1 MSAPLTSRQE
11 TTVTGFWPWFLQRV
25 SGFLLI
31 FLVGIHIWMTH
42 FSGLGDVVRGHQE
55 ELVLFD
61 IVKQRLA
68 QGLFIF
74 IDFSLLALVLYHG
87 LNGMRNILL
96 EWGPAA
102 RHAAGMT
109 VGLWLLGIVTFIY
122 GAWALLAF
130 IL

>member
-1 MSAPLTSRQE
+1 MATPLTNSNERV
-11 TTVTGFWPWFLQRV
+11 VTGFWPWFLQRV
-25 SGFLLI
+25 SGLLLI
-31 FLVGIHIWMTH
+31 FLVGVHIWMTH
-42 FSGLGDVVRGHQE
+42 FSGLGDVVQGQQE

-61 IVKQRLA
+61 IVKERLA

-74 IDFSLLALVLYHG
+74 VDFSLLGLVLYHG

-96 EWGPAA
+96 EWAPAA
-102 RHAAGMT
+102 KRAKGMT
-109 VGLWLLGIVTFIY
+109 IGLWVLGIVTFTY